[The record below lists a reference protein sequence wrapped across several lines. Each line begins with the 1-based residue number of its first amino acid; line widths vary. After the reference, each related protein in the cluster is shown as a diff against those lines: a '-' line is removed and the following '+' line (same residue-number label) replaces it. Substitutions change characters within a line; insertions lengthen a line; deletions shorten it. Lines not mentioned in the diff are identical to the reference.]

1 VIAAR
6 AAAARKKGQR
16 RRESGDGY
24 GAPRGAPAARPAPCI
39 IVRGKRRRLRTTI
52 IVRGVRTQRSQQQAQ
67 LRWSSESRCFPTLV
81 PNGLGPRRKVVA
93 VPSSNK
99 VKISINSRDTT
110 AVDSFLAPGPAGI
123 SSALSPKAAGTTLVA
138 DAVGRSNSSGG
149 SASRVG
155 GNRRRSAVWLAS
167 ILESIYRMRMYQ
179 NTSIYFAL
187 SLISVAM
194 V

>member
-1 VIAAR
+1 MIAAR

-16 RRESGDGY
+16 LRESGDGY
-24 GAPRGAPAARPAPCI
+24 GARNGAPAARPAPCI

-52 IVRGVRTQRSQQQAQ
+52 IVRGRIHCSQQQAQ
-67 LRWSSESRCFPTLV
+67 LRWSSEGRFFSTLV

-99 VKISINSRDTT
+99 MKIGLNSRDTT
-110 AVDSFLAPGPAGI
+110 AVDSLLAPGSAGI

-167 ILESIYRMRMYQ
+167 M
-179 NTSIYFAL
+179 F
-187 SLISVAM
+187 
-194 V
+194 